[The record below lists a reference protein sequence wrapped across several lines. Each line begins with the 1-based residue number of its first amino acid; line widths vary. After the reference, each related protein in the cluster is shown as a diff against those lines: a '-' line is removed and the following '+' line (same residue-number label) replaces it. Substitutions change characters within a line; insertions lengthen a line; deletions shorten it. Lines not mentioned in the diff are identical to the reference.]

1 MVYRPIY
8 VEAIKP
14 FMDTHLVK
22 ILSGVRRSG
31 KSTILK
37 MVRNLLVE
45 RSIDN
50 DRIIPR
56 NYASSKYDGLT
67 AEAMY
72 KDLNSSIASGL
83 RSYLLLDEVQ
93 EVDGWERVV
102 NSLQEERDV
111 DIYVTGSNSRLM
123 ASEISTY
130 LSGRYVSIPVFTLSL
145 KEYIAFR
152 GLDEKSG
159 RKAFDQYLHLGGFPI
174 VAVSGLDSRSAYQ
187 VVDGIYSSV
196 VTRDISMRHKIQNS
210 ELFDRV
216 VRYIVEN
223 VGKNFSANNIVNTL
237 KAEKRPLTVESI
249 YNYLKW
255 LQEAFIIYSCPRFDI
270 QGREVLKTQEKYYLA
285 DISLKYCQM
294 GFSPNMVA
302 ALLENIVFL
311 EMKRRGYD
319 VYVGKLGTREI
330 DFIATLRD
338 ERIYVQVC
346 RNLPENSERETE
358 NLMEIKDH
366 YHKYVVCYDDLA
378 EGNDN
383 GIQIVHIADFLLM
396 EKW

>member
-346 RNLPENSERETE
+346 RNLPENSERETG

>member
-8 VEAIKP
+8 IEAIKP
-14 FMDTHLVK
+14 FIDTRLVK

-31 KSTILK
+31 KSTILE
-37 MVRNLLVE
+37 MVRNLLVK
-45 RSIDN
+45 RNIVD
-50 DRIIPR
+50 DRIVSR
-56 NYASSKYDGLT
+56 NYASSRYDGLT
-67 AEAMY
+67 AETMY
-72 KDLNSSIASGL
+72 KDLNSSIASSL

-93 EVDGWERVV
+93 EVDGWERVI

-145 KEYIAFR
+145 KEYMAFR
-152 GLDEKSG
+152 DLDEKSG
-159 RKAFDQYLHLGGFPI
+159 RKAFDQYLHLGGFPV

-270 QGREVLKTQEKYYLA
+270 QGREVLKTQEKYYLS

-319 VYVGKLGTREI
+319 VYVGKLGTRET
-330 DFIATLRD
+330 DFIAALRD

-346 RNLPENSERETE
+346 RNLPENSERETG

-366 YHKYVVCYDDLA
+366 YHKYVVCYDELA
-378 EGNDN
+378 EGNEN

>member
-8 VEAIKP
+8 LEAIKP
-14 FMDTHLVK
+14 FMDTPLVK
-22 ILSGVRRSG
+22 ILSGVRGAG
-31 KSTILK
+31 KSTILE
-37 MVRNLLVE
+37 MVQNLLVE
-45 RSIDN
+45 RGIGK
-50 DRIIPR
+50 DRIVYR
-56 NYASSKYDGLT
+56 SYSSSKYDGLT
-67 AEAMY
+67 AETMY
-72 KDLNSSIASGL
+72 KDLNSSIASSL

-93 EVDGWERVV
+93 EVDGWERVI